1 MGDATGEAVPTME
14 SATGPNHVDTLSDV
28 TLHPELSHSHKRNWI
43 VAFIAVQFAV
53 MILHMSSLGFS
64 PMLPAIQKE
73 FGMGYG
79 QMGLFTGMY
88 GLIALTM
95 SVPSGLATTR
105 FGEKRVAV
113 GGLIVSAL
121 GLLLLAIAPNFGAA
135 FGARALW
142 LIGYRFAFVNLLTAL
157 AVVSPPTF
165 KGMSMGIMG
174 AIMSFASVV
183 GASFGGGLARD
194 FGWRGAMLGFS
205 GTAVLGT
212 IIFCLFYR
220 RGTNAASSMDQPRS
234 GSVHFRGASPGLKSG
249 NPFRT
254 LVVWGLAV
262 LAALCGM
269 GQFAATFFIPSVVE
283 SVFKLDVLAAAYI
296 ISTGY
301 MAAIVANL
309 LVGYLADH
317 FNRWKVVIGALALM
331 VPVSFAMTTKNLL
344 VFRIAAALVLA
355 LGVAITGQVYA
366 IAGEVLGKSR
376 TGEVMGIVSLGAG
389 VSTYVGPQVL
399 GLLRDWTGGFSAGWY
414 LLAAV
419 AGLAAIETL
428 FLWLHSRRRE
438 AMQATP

>member
-1 MGDATGEAVPTME
+1 MGDGTGEAEPAIE
-14 SATGPNHVDTLSDV
+14 SATGPSQVDILSDLP
-28 TLHPELSHSHKRNWI
+28 LHPELSRSHKGNWI
-43 VAFIAVQFAV
+43 VAFIGVQFAV

-64 PMLPAIQKE
+64 PMLPAIQRE
-73 FGMGYG
+73 FGMGYA

-234 GSVHFRGASPGLKSG
+234 GSVHFRGASPGLKSA
-249 NPFRT
+249 NPFQT
-254 LVVWGLAV
+254 PVVWGLAV

-331 VPVSFAMTTKNLL
+331 VPVSFAMTMRNLL

-355 LGVAITGQVYA
+355 LGVAVTSQVYA
-366 IAGEVLGKSR
+366 IASEVLGKTR

-389 VSTYVGPQVL
+389 VSSYVGPQAL
-399 GLLRDWTGGFSAGWY
+399 GLLREWTGSFSAGWY
-414 LLAAV
+414 LLTAI

-428 FLWLHSRRRE
+428 FLWRHSRKRE
-438 AMQATP
+438 AMQAAS